1 MSGQIKICQVFNIPA
16 NQELWAPNLDPR
28 ANSKI
33 DHWDIFQRN
42 WISTLGLGADQSLI
56 IKLFEE
62 HVNCKRLRGK
72 LIEAGKRRENE
83 TCYRPTWPLPKVTR
97 KRQVRSELVT
107 HVWDTLTLTRTQ
119 KWGLLNKTQR
129 NRFPSKTTWKYTKS
143 IAKIY
148 VCIFYQKVAFH
159 SRTERRH
166 FWHFI
171 L

>member
-1 MSGQIKICQVFNIPA
+1 MSSQIKICQVFNIPA

-33 DHWDIFQRN
+33 DHWDIFHRN
-42 WISTLGLGADQSLI
+42 WISMLGLGADQSLI

-72 LIEAGKRRENE
+72 LIEAGKRRNNE

-119 KWGLLNKTQR
+119 KWGLLNNTQR

-143 IAKIY
+143 MAKIY

-159 SRTERRH
+159 SRTEWRH
-166 FWHFI
+166 VWHFI